1 MSIPS
6 TVGHTNHG
14 RSRRDRQCITSSRV
28 PSQPQNHH
36 NQAIP
41 RIRSNR
47 CRIMIP
53 KKHGCTEMRTIF
65 IPPDCIN
72 SVNMQS
78 PQCADTEIGSPRLA
92 ELSDRNT
99 TQLRPNQLPSRGVR
113 PPAAALLSP
122 NQASTLIAPTS
133 HRSTR
138 PPTMVAG
145 WTGWIR
151 AELWLAGRMG
161 PSGRK
166 GAAQTILSN
175 LIRLSRWFPVLV
187 SPQTSTWST
196 WSIKA

>member
-1 MSIPS
+1 M
-6 TVGHTNHG
+6 
-14 RSRRDRQCITSSRV
+14 
-28 PSQPQNHH
+28 
-36 NQAIP
+36 P
-41 RIRSNR
+41 RL
-47 CRIMIP
+47 P
-53 KKHGCTEMRTIF
+53 TILTY
-65 IPPDCIN
+65 PDCIN
-72 SVNMQS
+72 SGNMQS
-78 PQCADTEIGSPRLA
+78 PQCADMEIGSPRLA

-99 TQLRPNQLPSRGVR
+99 TQLRSNQSPSRGVR

-122 NQASTLIAPTS
+122 NQASTLIALTS

-151 AELWLAGRMG
+151 AELWLAGRTG
-161 PSGRK
+161 SSGRK

-175 LIRLSRWFPVLV
+175 LIRLSWWFPGSV